1 MKCIKKFFRG
11 LTGTAAAASLG
22 ILTAVGF
29 AGREIPA
36 RFQVTAGTSFQLE
49 SPGIS
54 VSTSFPNEITAA
66 AALPVS
72 KSYQAKVMLFNA
84 IPIKTVDVSV
94 VKEMRVVPCG
104 TPFGIR
110 MFTNG
115 VMVVGISD
123 IQSDGSIVNP
133 ASKAGL
139 KIGDIIVT
147 VNGEAMNQNEQVAAA
162 IENSGGKPVS
172 ITFKRDNVLMETVLE
187 PVKSDV
193 DASYKGGLW
202 VRDSTAGIGTVT
214 FYNPSNG
221 AFAGL
226 GHGICDV
233 DTAKIMPLGSGDIVP
248 VTISGVVKGE
258 KGKAGELRGYFS
270 SDVPVGSLEANVE
283 AGVYGT
289 LNSAPVNSEALK
301 VAMKQEVKRGPAKV
315 LTAIDGGEP
324 RYYDIQIESVD
335 YKSKSMSKNL
345 IICVTDPELL
355 AKTGGIVQGMSGSP
369 IIQDDMIVGAVT
381 HVFVNDP
388 KKGYGIF
395 AENMMSVSQSV
406 CMQSALAS

>member
-1 MKCIKKFFRG
+1 MRCIKKIFRG
-11 LTGTAAAASLG
+11 LAGAAAVVSLG
-22 ILTAVGF
+22 VFTAVGL
-29 AGREIPA
+29 ANREIPT
-36 RFQVTAGTSFQLE
+36 RFQVTAGKDFQLE

-54 VSTSFPNEITAA
+54 VSTYFSNELTAA
-66 AALPVS
+66 ASSPAGNG
-72 KSYQAKVMLFNA
+72 YQAKVMLFNA
-84 IPIKTVDVSV
+84 IPVKTVDVSV
-94 VKEMRVVPCG
+94 VREMQVIPCG
-104 TPFGIR
+104 TPFGIK

-123 IQSDGSIVNP
+123 IQSDGAIVNP

-139 KIGDIIVT
+139 KVGDIIVS
-147 VNGEAMNQNEQVAAA
+147 VNGEEMNQNEQVAAA
-162 IENSGGKPVS
+162 IEKSFGKPVS
-172 ITFKRDNVLMETVLE
+172 VTVKRDNVLLDTVLE

-193 DASYKGGLW
+193 DSSYKGGLW

-214 FYNPSNG
+214 FYNPTNG

-226 GHGICDV
+226 GHGICDI
-233 DTAKIMPLGSGDIVP
+233 DTAEIMPLGSGDIVP

-270 SDVPVGSLEANVE
+270 SDVPVGSLQANVE

-289 LNSAPVNSEALK
+289 LNSSPVNREALK
-301 VAMKQEVKRGPAKV
+301 VAMKQEVKTGPAKV
-315 LTAIDGGEP
+315 LTTVDGGEP
-324 RYYDIQIESVD
+324 RYYDIQIESVN
-335 YKSKSMSKNL
+335 YKNHAMSKNL
-345 IICVTDPELL
+345 VVCVTDPELL

-369 IIQDDMIVGAVT
+369 IIQDGMLVGAVT

-388 KKGYGIF
+388 TKGYGIF

-406 CMQSALAS
+406 CMQAALAS